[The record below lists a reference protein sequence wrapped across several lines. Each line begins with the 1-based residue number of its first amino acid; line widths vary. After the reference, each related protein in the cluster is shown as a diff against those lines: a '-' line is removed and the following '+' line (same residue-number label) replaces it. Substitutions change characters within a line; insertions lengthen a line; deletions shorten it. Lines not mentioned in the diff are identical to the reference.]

1 MPASLA
7 SFVTD
12 TNVWL
17 LVGLVLC
24 GVELL
29 VPTAFVIFMMGVS
42 ALLVGMVSLLVPQ
55 VSLQVALWMV
65 FSLLSVYATQRL
77 LPKKTA
83 KSLESATEAET
94 LSEIPPGKAGR
105 ALYEGNS
112 WRAVCS
118 DETISIAAGEKVYVV
133 RREGNTIVVLPL
145 SLLRDE

>member
-7 SFVTD
+7 SLVTP
-12 TNVWL
+12 TNLWL

-42 ALLVGMVSLLVPQ
+42 ALLVGIVSLLVPQ
-55 VSLQVALWMV
+55 VSVQVALWMV

-83 KSLESATEAET
+83 KPLESATEAET
-94 LSEIPPGKAGR
+94 LTEIPAGKTGR
-105 ALYEGNS
+105 VLYEGNS

-118 DETISIAAGEKVYVV
+118 DETISIAPHEKVHVV

-145 SLLRDE
+145 SLLRD